1 MRIRRGQKA
10 KILCTVFCA
19 VASISGVEV
28 DKPQRVIKIA
38 TGQMSHQGM
47 PRISLR
53 RPKAKTIPK
62 GKESKIT
69 AEAMIKVSIN
79 PPQRLTL
86 IGVKIPKPPRI
97 REAI

>member
-1 MRIRRGQKA
+1 MIRRGQKA
-10 KILCTVFCA
+10 STCCTVFCA
-19 VASISGVEV
+19 VANICGVEV
-28 DKPQRVIKIA
+28 DRPQMVAMMA

-53 RPKAKTIPK
+53 RPKAKTMPM

-86 IGVKIPKPPRI
+86 IGVKISALPMI
-97 REAI
+97 LQAI